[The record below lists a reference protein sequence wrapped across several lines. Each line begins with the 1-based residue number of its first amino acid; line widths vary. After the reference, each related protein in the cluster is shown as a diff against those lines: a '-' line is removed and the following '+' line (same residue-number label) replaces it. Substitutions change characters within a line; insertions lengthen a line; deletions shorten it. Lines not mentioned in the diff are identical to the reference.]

1 MARRKEPG
9 QKEYNPLDDARG
21 RLPIEED
28 LIRDVV
34 AERPVADPVPAAVEA
49 EPAAATVV
57 VPIAAAATHVV
68 TPMPSPA
75 AEPAREMGPV
85 AVPPAP
91 AVSVPPPAP
100 VPQRMGKPA
109 IALEKLTAQNKFL
122 TTPREKLELDRLAAH
137 LSGAL
142 GTSVKPSQIIRAC
155 LNLLL
160 RAEYEIMRRAERQ
173 PPIKRPSNAEAVALA
188 EFDQMLAEILS
199 YAFRDSGP
207 IKPRQ

>member
-34 AERPVADPVPAAVEA
+34 AERPLS
-49 EPAAATVV
+49 EPAVPSMAEERAAAAPAVV
-57 VPIAAAATHVV
+57 VPIASAAPHAV
-68 TPMPSPA
+68 TPITVAEQEPEPEPEMRPA
-75 AEPAREMGPV
+75 PTPIHPPT
-85 AVPPAP
+85 PPAP
-91 AVSVPPPAP
+91 
-100 VPQRMGKPA
+100 QRVGKPA

>member
-34 AERPVADPVPAAVEA
+34 AERPVS
-49 EPAAATVV
+49 EPAPPEEVEQGPSVV
-57 VPIAAAATHVV
+57 VPIAAAAPHIV
-68 TPMPSPA
+68 TPMPSPVA
-75 AEPAREMGPV
+75 DPPREMGPV
-85 AVPPAP
+85 AVPPPQPAAATPATAP
-91 AVSVPPPAP
+91 H
-100 VPQRMGKPA
+100 RMGKPA

-173 PPIKRPSNAEAVALA
+173 PPVKRPSNAEAVALA

>member
-34 AERPVADPVPAAVEA
+34 AERPLAEAAAGAAAAVAEQTVVGEEKLESPVMPMATPVHLDRNPPPRPAAVPLPRA
-49 EPAAATVV
+49 
-57 VPIAAAATHVV
+57 
-68 TPMPSPA
+68 
-75 AEPAREMGPV
+75 
-85 AVPPAP
+85 
-91 AVSVPPPAP
+91 
-100 VPQRMGKPA
+100 GKPA
-109 IALEKLTAQNKFL
+109 IVLEKLTAQNKFL

-188 EFDQMLAEILS
+188 EFDQMLAELLS
-199 YAFRDSGP
+199 HAFRDFGP

>member
-34 AERPVADPVPAAVEA
+34 ADRPLADASSLAGGAAASEAAAAWQEKADAPAIPLSTPVAVDREPPRPVA
-49 EPAAATVV
+49 
-57 VPIAAAATHVV
+57 
-68 TPMPSPA
+68 
-75 AEPAREMGPV
+75 
-85 AVPPAP
+85 AP
-91 AVSVPPPAP
+91 LPRV
-100 VPQRMGKPA
+100 GKSA
-109 IALEKLTAQNKFL
+109 IMLEKLTAQNKFL

-173 PPIKRPSNAEAVALA
+173 PPVKRPSNAEAVALA

-199 YAFRDSGP
+199 HAFRDFGP

>member
-34 AERPVADPVPAAVEA
+34 AERPLADASSSLAAGAALA
-49 EPAAATVV
+49 EPEDGEEEKLDPPAIPLAK
-57 VPIAAAATHVV
+57 
-68 TPMPSPA
+68 PMP
-75 AEPAREMGPV
+75 AEREPLRPV
-85 AVPPAP
+85 AAP
-91 AVSVPPPAP
+91 LPRV
-100 VPQRMGKPA
+100 GKPA
-109 IALEKLTAQNKFL
+109 IVLEKLTAQNKFL

-188 EFDQMLAEILS
+188 EFDQMLAELLS
-199 YAFRDSGP
+199 HAFRDFGP